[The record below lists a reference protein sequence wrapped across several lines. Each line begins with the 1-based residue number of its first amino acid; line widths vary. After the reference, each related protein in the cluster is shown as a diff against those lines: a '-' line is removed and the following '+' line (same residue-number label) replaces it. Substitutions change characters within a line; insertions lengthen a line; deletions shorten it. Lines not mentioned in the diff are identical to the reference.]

1 MSDDWDRLA
10 DWWINEVH
18 NDPAY
23 TADVDPMLLEL
34 LPEHLGMAIDLGCGE
49 GHGMRLVGHESFGC
63 DLSHD
68 LLVRAGTRGRA
79 VRTRLPDLRW
89 LRAGSL
95 DTAYSVYLL
104 DLIED
109 HERFFAEVAHGVRQG
124 GSLVIVINH
133 PAYTAPDSAPLA
145 DPDGEILWRWG
156 SYFTRGSSTESAG
169 EGHVRFHHRPLADL
183 LTAAASA
190 GWKLEAMIERG
201 LSTATIAQIPGYEG
215 QEGIPR
221 LLGVRWTRLG

>member
-1 MSDDWDRLA
+1 MSDDWDGLA
-10 DWWINEVH
+10 DWWVNEVH

-23 TADVDPMLLEL
+23 AADVDPILIEL
-34 LPEHLGMAIDLGCGE
+34 LPQHRGVVMDLGCGE
-49 GHGMRLVGHESFGC
+49 GQGMRLVGRDSFGC
-63 DLSHD
+63 DLSQD
-68 LLVRAGTRGRA
+68 LLVRAETQGRTI
-79 VRTRLPDLRW
+79 RTRLPDLRW
-89 LRAGSL
+89 LRAGSV
-95 DTAYSVYLL
+95 DTAFSVYLL

-109 HERFFAEVAHGVRQG
+109 HERFFSEVARSVGPG

-133 PAYTAPDSAPLA
+133 PAYTAPGSAPLM
-145 DPDGEILWRWG
+145 DLDGEILWRWG
-156 SYFTRGSSTESAG
+156 SYFVRGSSTEPAG
-169 EGHVRFHHRPLADL
+169 EGHVRFHHRPMADL

-221 LLGVRWTRLG
+221 LLGVRWTRLD